1 MARIVIEGLSH
12 RFSDGGYGLRSL
24 SLRLELAALTLLTG
38 GNGSGKT
45 LLARHIAGLLEPSD
59 GTISLEAET
68 DGGTRALSQRTGIVF
83 QEPDSQFI
91 GQTVE
96 GDLAFGPRNLAL
108 AQSEVHRRVRRASR
122 LLGIEPLLHR
132 DPHTLSGG
140 EKRRVAIAGA
150 VALEPSYLILDEPFA
165 NLDFPAVRDL
175 LSYVLTLHDA
185 GHGVLLITHDV
196 DKVLGLVD
204 RVVVLDS
211 GVLRFN
217 GTPQELFPR
226 LREFALGPPRASLDE
241 MSWLAR

>member
-1 MARIVIEGLSH
+1 
-12 RFSDGGYGLRSL
+12 
-24 SLRLELAALTLLTG
+24 
-38 GNGSGKT
+38 
-45 LLARHIAGLLEPSD
+45 
-59 GTISLEAET
+59 
-68 DGGTRALSQRTGIVF
+68 
-83 QEPDSQFI
+83 
-91 GQTVE
+91 
-96 GDLAFGPRNLAL
+96 
-108 AQSEVHRRVRRASR
+108 
-122 LLGIEPLLHR
+122 
-132 DPHTLSGG
+132 
-140 EKRRVAIAGA
+140 
-150 VALEPSYLILDEPFA
+150 
-165 NLDFPAVRDL
+165 VRDL